1 MRLDFA
7 PMEGI
12 TDTIYRRTH
21 FSMFSGVS
29 KYFIPFVAPSQHL
42 CFTPREKYALDP
54 EENKGIPAVPQIL
67 AKDAHLFLWAAEE
80 MKKRGYREVNLNL
93 GCPAATVTSKG
104 KGAGMLKELDPLRRF
119 LDEIFE
125 KAPLPISLKSR
136 IGFADLNEWPALFSL
151 FARYPFSEVI
161 IHPRLREE
169 FYEGLPHEE
178 AFAASLSA
186 FSCPVIYN
194 GDICRPEDGER
205 LMKLCPDT
213 AGLMI
218 GRGILSNP
226 ALPREMQG
234 GEKLKLTEFRAFH
247 DALYEAY
254 LEKYGASVALLRM
267 KALMQYMSCC
277 FENVSKAKKALKKA
291 NSAPAYLQA
300 AENLFSS
307 CPLKD
312 SPAFYWEK

>member
-54 EENKGIPAVPQIL
+54 EENKDIPTVPQIL
-67 AKDAHLFLWAAEE
+67 AKDASLFLWAAEE
-80 MKKRGYREVNLNL
+80 MKSRGYGEVNLNL

-104 KGAGMLKELDPLRRF
+104 KGAGMLRELEPLRRF

-125 KAPLPISLKSR
+125 KAPLPVSLKTR
-136 IGFADLNEWPALFSL
+136 IGFEKADEWPALFAL
-151 FARYPFSEVI
+151 FSRYPFSEVI

-169 FYEGLPHEE
+169 FYEGTPHED
-178 AFAASLSA
+178 AYAASLAS

-205 LMKLCPDT
+205 LMKLCPET
-213 AGLMI
+213 AGLMM

-234 GEKLKLTEFRAFH
+234 GGKLQLKELRAFH

-254 LEKYGASVALLRM
+254 LKKYGASVALLRM

-291 NSAPAYLQA
+291 NSAPAYLNA
-300 AENLFSS
+300 AENLFSG
-307 CPLKD
+307 CALKE
-312 SPAFYWEK
+312 SPSFYWEK